1 MSAESASASAP
12 AAAAAAAAPSKKHTS
27 HSHAAASSSKP
38 PASSTSGI
46 DDDDPDHVILTDEY
60 HENGTAAAAATSSA
74 MVARRSAPIVTPA
87 GFEVERTSL
96 VKLLTQTLGMLG
108 YEAAASA
115 LQRESGVELESRSLA
130 HFRRAVLAGDW
141 DGARAA
147 LQHVAVGSHANKT
160 AMRRLLAEQKY
171 ISMIEHAL
179 RSKDDTAAN
188 GVAKQA
194 EHKSNGATGHSNGHS
209 GVASSS
215 TAASTNGLLM
225 QAVQFLQ
232 STLMPLY
239 AQSSKPGTAAAS
251 ASATG
256 AAAAQPVPPPDPHVM
271 HLASLF
277 TCASISALHSTYRGS
292 AILSASSGAAAAAA
306 SAESDSVYLPLYQR
320 LSSYLPYH
328 SRLQSDH
335 HLLHLLDSSL
345 QAQIAQ
351 CRFHHDG
358 DHLMFDLSDGN
369 PCTLALPTAPML
381 SLTDHEDE
389 VLYVAFSHPQKG
401 SDTVRLATCSKG
413 VIRIFELKSDAAAA
427 SSGHAAANGAGKK
440 SSIEEEKHATNGAT
454 KHASNGFA
462 HGASASASSS
472 SSFAPAAAAA
482 SHTNVSR
489 LEFVCTSMLQPP
501 SMSRA
506 STPSPSSSS
515 SDSPRRRIGGGASDS
530 AAPPPHFF
538 SVLWSPD
545 NQHIL
550 ACNGVD
556 VSVFSVQDGV
566 CMITVGATAVDN
578 LASAAAAGQSG
589 AQQAAASSSE
599 VSAAVPPA
607 RPATASGSRGASAA
621 VTSPSVAPTVQGTPA
636 SAAAAPH
643 PPSSAYAALH
653 SAFAPH
659 LAAHLAA
666 AASSSSSLSSPM
678 SPIAQNLARVSQL
691 LSSPL
696 LASMGL
702 RAHLLEPAVGDS
714 NSDHDHVI
722 GHAEPVTSCAWCAD
736 GASFVTGSADRRLI
750 LWDLAGEIL
759 DVWTGEMVNEIAI
772 VGERM
777 LVATPHN
784 KAVLFQIKDRRIE
797 EMSVNRQTRITG
809 QLFTGLRTQAY
820 SLCLSVF
827 LLRCL
832 VPCFMRRATLRRS
845 ASRMTAAW
853 RWSTRFVQ
861 RSVLHPRDAIQLQTA
876 TAATWSLI
884 FVSVSCF

>member
-1 MSAESASASAP
+1 MSAADSATAP
-12 AAAAAAAAPSKKHTS
+12 AAAGAAAAGAAPSKHHAS
-27 HSHAAASSSKP
+27 HSAAASSAHPS
-38 PASSTSGI
+38 ASTSAL
-46 DDDDPDHVILTDEY
+46 DPDDPDLAILTDEY
-60 HENGTAAAAATSSA
+60 HSHAAAAASSSA

-87 GFEVERTSL
+87 GFELERTSL
-96 VKLLTQTLGMLG
+96 VRLLTQTLGMLG
-108 YEAAASA
+108 YEGAASS

-141 DGARAA
+141 DGARSA
-147 LQHVAVGSHANKT
+147 LEHLAVGSHANKT
-160 AMRRLLAEQKY
+160 AMRKLLAEQKY
-171 ISMIEHAL
+171 ISMIEQAL
-179 RSKDDTAAN
+179 RIKDDHTDAHA
-188 GVAKQA
+188 VAKQA
-194 EHKSNGATGHSNGHS
+194 DHKTNGATGYSSNGHS
-209 GVASSS
+209 AAASS
-215 TAASTNGLLM
+215 TAASTSGLLM

-239 AQSSKPGTAAAS
+239 AHPSKPGTAAAS

-256 AAAAQPVPPPDPHVM
+256 AAAQAAPPPDPHVM

-277 TCASISALHSTYRGS
+277 TCASITALQSTYRGS
-292 AILSASSGAAAAAA
+292 AILSASSGTVAAAA
-306 SAESDSVYLPLYQR
+306 SGSASIGADSPYLPLFQR
-320 LSSYLPYH
+320 LSSYLPSH
-328 SRLQSDH
+328 SRLQSEH

-351 CRFHHDG
+351 CRFHQHD
-358 DHLMFDLSDGN
+358 DHLRFDLSDGN
-369 PCTLALPTAPML
+369 PCTLTLPTAPML

-401 SDTVRLATCSKG
+401 SDAVRLATCSKG
-413 VIRIFELKSDAAAA
+413 VIRIFELKTDAAA
-427 SSGHAAANGAGKK
+427 SNGHAATANGAGKK
-440 SSIEEEKHATNGAT
+440 SGIEEEKHAANGAA

-462 HGASASASSS
+462 HAPSASASSS
-472 SSFAPAAAAA
+472 SSSAAVAAPAS
-482 SHTNVSR
+482 SHSHASR
-489 LEFVCTSMLQPP
+489 LEFVCTSLLQPP
-501 SMSRA
+501 SVSRP

-515 SDSPRRRIGGGASDS
+515 SDSPRHRSGGASDP
-530 AAPPPHFF
+530 APPPYF
-538 SVLWSPD
+538 SVQWSPD

-566 CMITVGATAVDN
+566 CMLTVGATAVDN

-589 AQQAAASSSE
+589 AQAAASSE
-599 VSAAVPPA
+599 TQAVALPA

-621 VTSPSVAPTVQGTPA
+621 VASPSVAP
-636 SAAAAPH
+636 AAAAP
-643 PPSSAYAALH
+643 PPPPSAYAALH

-666 AASSSSSLSSPM
+666 AASSSSSSSPSSSAM

-714 NSDHDHVI
+714 SSDHDHVI

-772 VGERM
+772 AGDRM

-797 EMSVNRQTRITG
+797 EMSDNKQTRGTQMFSQICH
-809 QLFTGLRTQAY
+809 RTC
-820 SLCLSVF
+820 SLCLCLLCVF
-827 LLRCL
+827 
-832 VPCFMRRATLRRS
+832 S
-845 ASRMTAAW
+845 A
-853 RWSTRFVQ
+853 
-861 RSVLHPRDAIQLQTA
+861 VLHETSNIASICLSDDGRLAL
-876 TAATWSLI
+876 
-884 FVSVSCF
+884 VSVIRPAVSVACAMLDAPDPAHR